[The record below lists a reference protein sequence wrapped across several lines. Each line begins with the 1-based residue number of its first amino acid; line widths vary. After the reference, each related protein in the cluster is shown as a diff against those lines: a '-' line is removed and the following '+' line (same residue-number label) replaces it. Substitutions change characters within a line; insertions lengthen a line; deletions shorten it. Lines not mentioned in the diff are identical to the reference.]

1 MLYPSVNKDVH
12 VATLK
17 RELYAEPTSHPN
29 MAKRKRRNRKSNYL
43 RKTKVIFHSLYWFPI
58 DCHFLL
64 PIFSHVLRDST
75 PCFVY
80 PSVRHTSLLTSIKL
94 FFDLTAPVQILTSIM
109 TTTHPHTTKLAM
121 YPAVFFSYSQRKKPR
136 KKKTTKWKRR
146 SCKRSRK

>member
-64 PIFSHVLRDST
+64 PIFSHVLHDST

-80 PSVRHTSLLTSIKL
+80 PSVRHTSLLTSIKFF

-121 YPAVFFSYSQRKKPR
+121 YPAVFFFLFSAQKTKKE
-136 KKKTTKWKRR
+136 KNYQKETKE
-146 SCKRSRK
+146 S